1 MWVISASIAGT
12 PVIWLSCWEAT
23 VIAEA
28 ERNEPPACQREREI
42 GMTDHRDAEKPHS
55 LLEAQ
60 RLGKR
65 YGRRWA
71 LRECSLDV
79 PSERMA
85 AIVGPNGA
93 GKTTLL
99 HLAIG
104 LLQPSD
110 GSVRVFGHDPWTQP
124 LAVLPRVGFVAQDH
138 PLYRGFT
145 VAETLRFG
153 QRMNQQWDGELAEA
167 RLRRLGIPLD
177 QRVGKLSGGQQAQVA
192 LAMALA
198 KRPALLL
205 LDEPVASLDPLARR
219 DFLRTLVDAATEHG
233 ITTLL
238 SSHIIADLE
247 QACDYLIILS
257 ASRVQLTGDIA
268 AIKQAHRLLIGP
280 RSDTAQLSALRATWD
295 VIGES
300 HDQQRVTL
308 LVNTHTAQT
317 LDQIPTGWRSD
328 DAPLEEIVL
337 AYLGRPAT
345 AEHAQTRE
353 TTAPQQRLEVSR

>member
-1 MWVISASIAGT
+1 MTLQDHHTDVRATAAGGR
-12 PVIWLSCWEAT
+12 AG
-23 VIAEA
+23 AA
-28 ERNEPPACQREREI
+28 
-42 GMTDHRDAEKPHS
+42 
-55 LLEAQ
+55 LETQ

-71 LRECSLDV
+71 LSECSLSL
-79 PSERMA
+79 PTGRMA
-85 AIVGPNGA
+85 ALVGPNGA

-99 HLAIG
+99 HLAMG
-104 LLQPSD
+104 LLQPSA
-110 GSVRVFGHDPWTQP
+110 GAVRVFGHEPWSQP

-145 VAETLRFG
+145 VTDTLTFG
-153 QRMNQQWDGELAEA
+153 RRMNQQWDGALAEA

-198 KRPALLL
+198 KRPDLLL

-219 DFLRTLVDAATEHG
+219 DFLRTLVEAATERG

-247 QACDYLIILS
+247 QSCDYLIILS
-257 ASRVQLTGDIA
+257 ASRVQLSGDIA
-268 AIKQAHRLLIGP
+268 TIMQAHRLLGGP
-280 RSDTAQLSALRATWD
+280 RGDAEGLASLRATGD

-300 HDQQRVTL
+300 QSVQRTTL
-308 LVNTHTAQT
+308 LVHTRDPRQHADGSAAS
-317 LDQIPTGWRSD
+317 LLPAGWQD
-328 DAPLEEIVL
+328 DAAPLEEIVL
-337 AYLGRPAT
+337 AYLGQPAARNVEPT
-345 AEHAQTRE
+345 PDMSAWQQEIEATR
-353 TTAPQQRLEVSR
+353 

>member
-1 MWVISASIAGT
+1 
-12 PVIWLSCWEAT
+12 
-23 VIAEA
+23 
-28 ERNEPPACQREREI
+28 
-42 GMTDHRDAEKPHS
+42 MTGDRDIEESDS
-55 LLEAQ
+55 LLETR

-71 LRECSLDV
+71 LRDCSLTL
-79 PSERMA
+79 PAGRMA
-85 AIVGPNGA
+85 ALVGPNGA

-110 GSVRVFGHDPWTQP
+110 GSVRVFGRDPWTQP

-138 PLYRGFT
+138 PLYPGFT

-153 QRMNQQWDGELAEA
+153 LRMNQQWDGEIAEA

-192 LAMALA
+192 LAIALA

-219 DFLRTLVDAATEHG
+219 DFLRTLVEAATERG

-247 QACDYLIILS
+247 HACDYLIILS
-257 ASRVQLTGDIA
+257 ASRVQLTGDLA
-268 AIKQAHRLLIGP
+268 AIKQSHRLFVGP
-280 RSDTAQLSALRATWD
+280 RSDTAQINALRAVWE
-295 VIGES
+295 VIGEH
-300 HDQQRVTL
+300 HDQQRTTL
-308 LVNTHTAQT
+308 LVSAHPSQQLAP
-317 LDQIPTGWRSD
+317 LPTGWRSD

-337 AYLGRPAT
+337 AYLGRPT
-345 AEHAQTRE
+345 TQEDAQTQ
-353 TTAPQQRLEVSR
+353 ASPSQQPHRMEVSR